1 MGTLS
6 DTIKGIG
13 NKQKKSSKKPDW
25 ADKDWHWERTNLED
39 VGKTIKKNIKWGEE
53 KSKTGWT
60 NPKTGDTFSKEHYK
74 EGVAKDKLALDRVQK
89 EIKNRKLIKGL
100 KEREKKISNDAKYK
114 RRDRIDDWI
123 EQ

>member
-6 DTIKGIG
+6 DAVKGIA
-13 NKQKKSSKKPDW
+13 NKQKSKSEKPKW
-25 ADKDWHWERTNLED
+25 TNKDYHWEQNDLKDTEQITKR
-39 VGKTIKKNIKWGEE
+39 NIKWGEE

-60 NPKTGDTFSKEHYK
+60 NPKTGDKFSKEHYK
-74 EGVAKDKLALDRVQK
+74 EGLAKDKLALDRVQK

-100 KEREKKISNDAKYK
+100 KDREKKIANDAKYK
-114 RRDRIDDWI
+114 RRDRIDSWI